1 MSTSLNNP
9 GIAPLMIQETTNQP
23 PLTENRNQHV
33 FPVRTFKVLGGIQI
47 GLGVLIGILSLIG
60 VVMDTIGMHKL
71 DDCKYQQYQHS
82 YDYDPSYFNRCYSYR
97 NSNLLFSFD
106 LSCLICSGWFVLT
119 GFLPMCMS
127 KKRESSWL
135 CLKVGFMVCSIIGAS
150 IFFLT
155 VFTLGVIGAIVRS
168 IIDGSKGLGMLSI
181 FITLLSFAES
191 VLAIISASY
200 CCQCCTT
207 WRIPNQ
213 TQRVLFVNS
222 SQSGPILTVPQ
233 TNVLMGNT
241 MVIRTEHTDNPV
253 VQYPTAQQYQ
263 IINTNEPIIQQIQ
276 SGVSTQSSIMNIQQ
290 PQVFNTSP
298 PPYKE

>member
-1 MSTSLNNP
+1 MSTSVNNP
-9 GIAPLMIQETTNQP
+9 GIAPLMIQETSNQP
-23 PLTENRNQHV
+23 SFTENRNHHA
-33 FPVRTFKVLGGIQI
+33 FPVRTFKVFGGIQI

-71 DDCKYQQYQHS
+71 DDCKYQQYQHG
-82 YDYDPSYFNRCYSYR
+82 YDYDSSYFNRCYSYR
-97 NSNLLFSFD
+97 NSHLLFSFD

-127 KKRESSWL
+127 KKRESSWK

-150 IFFLT
+150 IFVLT
-155 VFTLGVIGAIVRS
+155 VFTLGVIGAVVRS
-168 IIDGSKGLGMLSI
+168 IIDGSNGMLSI
-181 FITLLSFAES
+181 FIAVLSFAEA

-200 CCQCCTT
+200 CCCCTT
-207 WRIPNQ
+207 WIISNQ

-222 SQSGPILTVPQ
+222 SQSGPILNVPH
-233 TNVLMGNT
+233 TNVLMSNT
-241 MVIRTEHTDNPV
+241 MEISTEHTVNPV
-253 VQYPTAQQYQ
+253 V
-263 IINTNEPIIQQIQ
+263 
-276 SGVSTQSSIMNIQQ
+276 QQ